1 MTYKSPCLLID
12 VADPLS
18 FLAHLQVKSVEQ
30 TTEIL
35 VERIPVELRP
45 PPTELIGVG
54 HPFWLQRWEQAESR
68 AEKFNLSLRK
78 PCLVPWSRKAHELL
92 CHARAAEL
100 DETGQLLDLIF
111 EAFLLKGKDI
121 GRVDVLV
128 GIGQSVGLELSETK
142 AVLDIDRYEAEVTD
156 ALEYARS
163 QKAEVPPILIR
174 GHKHLRDFHNREAIG
189 TFLATT

>member
-1 MTYKSPCLLID
+1 MD

-30 TTEIL
+30 TTGIL

-54 HPFWLQRWEQAESR
+54 HPFWLQRWEQAEPR
-68 AEKFNLSLRK
+68 AEEFNLSLIK
-78 PCLVPWSRKAHELL
+78 PRLVPWSRKAHELL
-92 CHARAAEL
+92 CHVRATEL
-100 DETGQLLDLIF
+100 DEAGELLDLIF

-163 QKAEVPPILIR
+163 QKAEVPPVLIR